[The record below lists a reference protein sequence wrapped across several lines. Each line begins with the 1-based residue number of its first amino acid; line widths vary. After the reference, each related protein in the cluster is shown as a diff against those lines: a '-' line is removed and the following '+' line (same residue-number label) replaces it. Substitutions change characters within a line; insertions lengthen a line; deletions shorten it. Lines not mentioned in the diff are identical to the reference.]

1 MNSNPAQAEAIRHGE
16 GPMLVL
22 AGPGSGKTY
31 VITRRVRY
39 LIEQLNVRPDN
50 ILVITFSKAAADEM
64 RQRFLDSPGTSYPG
78 VTFGTFHACFFHIL
92 QIAYR
97 IDSSHILREEQARNI
112 LREILTDLR
121 PELADE
127 PEMIAGIREEIQKYK
142 GSLLPG
148 TDPSD
153 HSYEPLSCRR
163 DIFYPV
169 LDRYLSVTRNRNLVD
184 FEDMLSLTYEL
195 FQKHPDHLAFWQER
209 YRYIL
214 VDEFQDINPL
224 QYATVRLL
232 AGDNANL
239 FAVGDDD
246 QSIYGF
252 RGSAPGIMLRFP
264 KDYPDARI
272 VTLDVN
278 YRCGTE
284 ILTAASALIEAN
296 RDRYKKTLR
305 SDRGNTAPVRFACF
319 SDSAEQYAGVT
330 NQIQTLLR
338 EGVSPDDIAV
348 LFRTNL
354 DMRGLIR
361 RFEKEGIPY
370 RCHTLPPSLYS
381 NPYVSPVLSYL
392 RIAAGSCDRADWL
405 AVMNRPFR
413 YVPRSAFPSKQVN
426 LSEVYGIL
434 HRDGKDYVRD
444 RLMKL
449 ESDLKRIERMNPYA
463 AIHYIR
469 HIIGYNAFLC
479 DTLPSADSVMDM
491 LDEMMTEAKEFR
503 TIPEFLT
510 HTGEE
515 AERLQRIARM
525 EEGRRR
531 TGASADTAGE
541 PRAVTIQTFHR
552 SKGLEYRHVFLC
564 DCNELVTP
572 HKKALL
578 PEQIAE
584 ERRLFYV
591 AMTRAALSLT
601 VCYVKKRLSHDMMPS
616 RFLGEIRLPGS
627 SLLPGTRVY
636 HEKYGFGTV
645 LSFSGK
651 DVKVRFDGSVL
662 AKTLSVSACRDT
674 GTLVLAEYADA
685 RQ

>member
-64 RQRFLDSPGTSYPG
+64 RQRFLTSPGESYPG
-78 VTFGTFHACFFHIL
+78 VTFGTFHAVFFHIL

-97 IDSSHILREEQARNI
+97 IDSSHILREDQARNI

-148 TDPSD
+148 ADPSD
-153 HSYEPLSCRR
+153 QSYEPLSCRR

-195 FQKHPDHLAFWQER
+195 FQKHPDHLAFWRER

-232 AGDNANL
+232 AGDGGNL

-264 KDYPDARI
+264 KDYPNAKT
-272 VTLDVN
+272 VTLTVN
-278 YRCGTE
+278 YRCSEE
-284 ILTAASALIEAN
+284 ILHAASSLIAFN
-296 RDRYKKTLR
+296 RERFAKHLL
-305 SDRGNTAPVRFACF
+305 SDRGPTVPVRFECYP
-319 SDSAEQYAGVT
+319 DTSAQYKAVT
-330 NQIQTLLR
+330 EHIERLLL
-338 EGVSPDDIAV
+338 EGVSPAEIAV

-354 DMRGLIR
+354 DMRVLLR
-361 RFEKEGIPY
+361 SFEKSGIPF
-370 RCHTLPPSLYS
+370 RCHTLPPSLYT
-381 NPYVSPVLSYL
+381 NPYVSPVISYL
-392 RIAAGSCDRADWL
+392 RLAAGGNARSDWL
-405 AVMNRPFR
+405 MVMNRPFR
-413 YVPRSAFPSKQVN
+413 YVPRSAFPSKSVN
-426 LSEVYGIL
+426 LSEVYTLL
-434 HRDGKDYVRD
+434 HKDGKDYVRE

-449 ESDLKRIERMNPYA
+449 EADLKRIGTMNPYA

-469 HIIGYNAFLC
+469 HIIGYNRFLS
-479 DTLPSADSVMDM
+479 DTLPEPGGAMDL
-491 LDEMMTEAKEFR
+491 LDETMESAKDFR
-503 TIPEFLT
+503 TITEFLAYAESENERIRKNA
-510 HTGEE
+510 GKISEE
-515 AERLQRIARM
+515 
-525 EEGRRR
+525 R
-531 TGASADTAGE
+531 TD
-541 PRAVTIQTFHR
+541 AVTIQTFHR
-552 SKGLEYRHVFLC
+552 SKGLEYRHVILC

-591 AMTRAALSLT
+591 AMTRASVSLT
-601 VCYVKKRLSHDMMPS
+601 LCYAKKRLSHDMMPS
-616 RFLGEIRLPGS
+616 RFLGEIRLPADA
-627 SLLPGTRVY
+627 LLPGARVY
-636 HEKYGFGTV
+636 HERFGSGTV
-645 LSFSGK
+645 LSAK
-651 DVKVRFDGSVL
+651 EKEVRVRFDGSII
-662 AKTLSVSACRDT
+662 ARTLSLPLIREN
-674 GTLVLAEYADA
+674 GTLVAEQFATP
-685 RQ
+685 RP